1 MQDIFKFYLEST
13 KYEKYFEELLT
24 LIDDFYTNF
33 VTYFILQL
41 HSCIQQK
48 RLETRFMFEIRKCT
62 IRYDALTRI
71 KFYFHKMH
79 YLNEYV
85 LCSFQCTLKT
95 LPILPTMI
103 NYPNTL
109 KCIFK
114 TLGYIL
120 DFTLLLMVYR
130 PSKILNSY

>member
-13 KYEKYFEELLT
+13 KKYFEEFLT

-130 PSKILNSY
+130 PNHSKILNGY